1 MATKV
6 ENMATSCAR
15 LLLTDFSTGRVNRAL
30 RRQLAAGLICVNLPA
45 NPMSN
50 NSNVDTTWYNT
61 QKKTLASLAGI
72 ADSRKVGAA
81 SWFQPSQLDVG
92 PWCIHLELYLAWHPK
107 HCNAPCDAMWCGP
120 FLRAVTVNPGD
131 LRAPWNR
138 EFCCKLQRFTASNPR
153 NPSRANCPNQR
164 YVLTK
169 TGQFLDAGAFPH
181 LWFDD
186 RPKHLWGPSLTDRV
200 WGIWQNMA
208 ECGGIYENTDWVWLS
223 MNMVC
228 LSQIWNMKIEWQ
240 QTFKFYTHLFQEAPS
255 SRTMPLDLE
264 QVSWGSTGTCRKCSR

>member
-1 MATKV
+1 MIQHAKKSTRL
-6 ENMATSCAR
+6 SCWHSWLSQSR
-15 LLLTDFSTGRVNRAL
+15 GSLMVST
-30 RRQLAAGLICVNLPA
+30 Q
-45 NPMSN
+45 
-50 NSNVDTTWYNT
+50 
-61 QKKTLASLAGI
+61 
-72 ADSRKVGAA
+72 
-81 SWFQPSQLDVG
+81 
-92 PWCIHLELYLAWHPK
+92 CIHLELYLAWHPK

-138 EFCCKLQRFTASNPR
+138 EFC
-153 NPSRANCPNQR
+153 ANCRGLHQIQGFRVVRIAKTNAMSIYVR

-181 LWFDD
+181 LWFDH

-264 QVSWGSTGTCRKCSR
+264 QVSWGSTGTCRKCSQ